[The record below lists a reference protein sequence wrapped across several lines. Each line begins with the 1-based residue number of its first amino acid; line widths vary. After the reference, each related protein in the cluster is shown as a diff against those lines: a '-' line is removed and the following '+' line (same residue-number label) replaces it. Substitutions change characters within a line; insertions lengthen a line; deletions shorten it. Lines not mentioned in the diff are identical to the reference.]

1 MTLSKIFKKKIV
13 IIIPAKNEYAN
24 LVRLLPKLIL
34 YELNIIVINDGSN
47 DKTKTLKNK
56 VPNLKIINLN
66 KSIGY
71 DNALKYGLLEA
82 KKKFKFAITMDSDFE
97 HDPKYLKIFIKNF
110 KKDYDLIIGERD
122 RKNRLVEII
131 FGYLFKKV
139 LNLNDIFCG
148 FRGIKLEKLSKKYL
162 KIKTLHLPE
171 IIFSIHH
178 KNKKTLN
185 FEIKCK
191 KRLGSSKF
199 GNSFFGNIKLF
210 LQILPIIFKK
220 NII

>member
-1 MTLSKIFKKKIV
+1 VTLSKIFKKKIV

-82 KKKFKFAITMDSDFE
+82 KKKFKFVITMDSDFE
-97 HDPKYLKIFIKNF
+97 HNPKYLKIFIRNF
-110 KKDYDLIIGERD
+110 KKNYDLIIGERD

-131 FGYLFKKV
+131 FGYFFKKV
-139 LNLNDIFCG
+139 FNLNDIFCG
-148 FRGIKLEKLSKKYL
+148 FRGIKLEKLSKKHL
-162 KIKTLHLPE
+162 KIKTIHLPE

-185 FEIKCK
+185 FKIKCK

>member
-1 MTLSKIFKKKIV
+1 VTLSNSFKKKIV

-24 LVRLLPKLIL
+24 LVKLLPKLSL
-34 YELNIIVINDGSN
+34 FKLNIIVINDGSN
-47 DKTKTLKNK
+47 DKTKTLRNK
-56 VPNLKIINLN
+56 VSNLKIINLN

-71 DNALKYGLLEA
+71 DNALKYGILEA
-82 KKKFKFAITMDSDFE
+82 KRKFKFVITMDSDLE
-97 HDPKYLKIFIKNF
+97 HDPKYLKVFIKNF
-110 KKDYDLIIGERD
+110 KKDFDLIIGERD

-131 FGYLFKKV
+131 FGYFFKKIF
-139 LNLNDIFCG
+139 NLNDIFCG

-162 KIKTLHLPE
+162 KIKNIHLPE
-171 IIFSIHH
+171 IIFFTHY

-185 FEIKCK
+185 FKIKCK
-191 KRLGSSKF
+191 KRVGSSKF

-220 NII
+220 SIV

>member
-34 YELNIIVINDGSN
+34 YKLNIIVINDGSN

-82 KKKFKFAITMDSDFE
+82 KKKFKFVITMDSDFE
-97 HDPKYLKIFIKNF
+97 HNPKYLKTFRQF
-110 KKDYDLIIGERD
+110 K
-122 RKNRLVEII
+122 
-131 FGYLFKKV
+131 
-139 LNLNDIFCG
+139 
-148 FRGIKLEKLSKKYL
+148 
-162 KIKTLHLPE
+162 
-171 IIFSIHH
+171 
-178 KNKKTLN
+178 
-185 FEIKCK
+185 
-191 KRLGSSKF
+191 
-199 GNSFFGNIKLF
+199 
-210 LQILPIIFKK
+210 
-220 NII
+220 